1 MIPNKE
7 MDTMD
12 TMDAIWTRRSIRT
25 YRDQPVPEELVQKL
39 LAAAMQAPSARNQQP
54 WQFIVIDQRAILAE
68 IPKFMPNAAMA
79 GSAPLAI
86 VVCGDVDLEKAAGSE
101 GYWPVDCAAAIEN
114 LLLAAHSLGLGAVW
128 CGVYPRE
135 QRMEGLRRLMGLPEN
150 VVAHSL
156 VVVGYA
162 AEQVQ
167 PENRYQPERVRRNH
181 W

>member
-1 MIPNKE
+1 
-7 MDTMD
+7 MD
-12 TMDAIWTRRSIRT
+12 TMDAIWTRRSIRK
-25 YRDQPVPEELVQKL
+25 YLNQPVPEELIQKL
-39 LAAAMQAPSARNQQP
+39 LGAAMQAPSARNQRP
-54 WQFIVIDQRAILAE
+54 WQFVVIDQQAILAE

-86 VVCGDVDLEKAAGSE
+86 AVCGDLDLEESE
-101 GYWPVDCAAAIEN
+101 GYWVVDCSAAVQN
-114 LLLAAHSLGLGAVW
+114 MLLAAPALGLGAVW

-162 AEQVQ
+162 AEQV
-167 PENRYQPERVRRNH
+167 PPVDRFQPERVRRNH

>member
-1 MIPNKE
+1 

-12 TMDAIWTRRSIRT
+12 VIWTRRSIRK
-25 YRDQPVPEELVQKL
+25 YLDQPVPEELIQKL
-39 LAAAMQAPSARNQQP
+39 LGAAMQAPSARNQQP
-54 WQFIVIDQRAILAE
+54 WQFVVIDQRAILAE

-86 VVCGDVDLEKAAGSE
+86 LVCGDLDLEESE
-101 GYWPVDCAAAIEN
+101 GYWVVDCSAAVQN
-114 LLLAAHSLGLGAVW
+114 MLLAAHALSLGAVW

-135 QRMEGLRRLMGLPEN
+135 PRMDGLRRLMGLPEN

-162 AEQVQ
+162 AEQV
-167 PENRYQPERVRRNH
+167 PPVDRFQPERVRRNH